1 MLMILNISVHTI
13 TVDRTLIQRNHL
25 KTVIEELNARKI
37 AGEKDLFIK
46 YINNLP
52 VVSKN

>member
-1 MLMILNISVHTI
+1 ML
-13 TVDRTLIQRNHL
+13 QRNHL
-25 KTVIEELNARKI
+25 KTIIDELNARKN
-37 AGEKDLFIK
+37 AGEKDIFIK

>member
-1 MLMILNISVHTI
+1 MF
-13 TVDRTLIQRNHL
+13 QRNHL
-25 KTVIEELNARKI
+25 KTVIDELNARKNADENDI
-37 AGEKDLFIK
+37 FIK